1 MVSISGSKKLK
12 RQMAPVFWGI
22 TRKDKRFVI
31 ASRPG
36 PHPYGTSIPTAVFL
50 RDMLGIVYTLREA
63 KAAIYDGGVKVD
75 GVVRKSIHHGIGLMD
90 VVQLKNMV
98 GAYKMIPVK
107 GRLLQPVHV
116 PDDEVGKKLA
126 KVTSKVIIKGGRTSL
141 GFHDGRTM
149 IINDEEVRVGD
160 SCILQVPKQK
170 ILDIIPLQKDCR
182 ILVIKGA
189 NAGEFGVVQSVE
201 KGTFILP
208 RRVVISLSER
218 SIGLP
223 TDAVIA
229 MPNNMGAVGDSHE

>member
-22 TRKDKRFVI
+22 TRKDKRFVV

-36 PHPYGTSIPTAVFL
+36 PHPHSRSIPTAVFL

-63 KAAIYDGGVKVD
+63 KVAIYDGGVKVD
-75 GVVRKSIHHGIGLMD
+75 GVVRRSIHHGIGLMD
-90 VVQLKNMV
+90 IVQLKNMP

-107 GRLLQPVHV
+107 GRLLQPVQV
-116 PDDEVGKKLA
+116 SDDEIGRKLA
-126 KVTSKVIIKGGRTSL
+126 KVTSKTIIKGNRTSL
-141 GFHDGRTM
+141 GFHDGRT
-149 IINDEEVRVGD
+149 IIIGDEEVRVGD
-160 SCILQVPKQK
+160 SCILQVPEQK

-189 NAGEFGVVQSVE
+189 NAGESGVIQSVE

-208 RRVVISLSER
+208 RRVIVSLGER

-229 MPNNMGAVGDSHE
+229 IPNNIGEVSNSHE

>member
-22 TRKDKRFVI
+22 TRKDKRFVV

-36 PHPYGTSIPTAVFL
+36 AHPHNRSVPTAVLL

-63 KAAIYDGGVKVD
+63 KAAIYGGDVKVD
-75 GVVRKSIHHGIGLMD
+75 GVVRKSIHYGIGLMD
-90 VVQLKNMV
+90 VIQLKNMP
-98 GAYKMIPVK
+98 GAYRMIPIK
-107 GRLLQPVHV
+107 GRLLQPVQV
-116 PDDEVGKKLA
+116 SDDHIGKKLA

-141 GFHDGRTM
+141 GFHDGRT
-149 IINDEEVRVGD
+149 IIIDDQNIHVGD
-160 SCILQVPKQK
+160 SCMLQVPKQK
-170 ILDIIPLQKDCR
+170 ILDIIPLQKDCH

-189 NAGEFGVVQSVE
+189 NAGESGVIQSVE
-201 KGTFILP
+201 EGTFILP
-208 RRVVISLSER
+208 RRVVVSLGER

-229 MPNNMGAVGDSHE
+229 VPTPEGNGHE